1 MRCEGKK
8 NGETRHKKE
17 KTWGE
22 VTQDKKNGEMRHE
35 AKKMGRRNRRLKK
48 KWGDE
53 TRDEKKMRR
62 DR

>member
-17 KTWGE
+17 KTWRSD
-22 VTQDKKNGEMRHE
+22 TRQ
-35 AKKMGRRNRRLKK
+35 K

-53 TRDEKKMRR
+53 TGD
-62 DR
+62 